1 MMGSSRIVKKKK
13 TEPNGAKGQ
22 GLIDVVFSWSLADVL
37 NKDLYKNQVKQIPMT
52 FSSTEHYMKSFINP
66 LIEETHANLFSSLER
81 LSHAPFSQVL
91 SLEITKDY
99 KPPKDLFYKISLKR
113 GNTANDHV
121 TKL

>member
-66 LIEETHANLFSSLER
+66 LVNI
-81 LSHAPFSQVL
+81 
-91 SLEITKDY
+91 
-99 KPPKDLFYKISLKR
+99 
-113 GNTANDHV
+113 
-121 TKL
+121 